1 MRCGRR
7 RLRRLSRPS
16 SHAAATSHR
25 GDVLLAAPASSYR
38 ISAYLEAARR
48 LGVSLLVVSEGE
60 HALLPAGSAGIRVDF
75 EQAERAFEK
84 VIDALHGHRPRAV
97 LASDDATVEF
107 ASRLAASLGL
117 PHNPPEAAR
126 ISRRK
131 DLARCV
137 QRDAGLPVP
146 DFRTIDLRRPVTP
159 QIEGLPYPCVVKPLA
174 MSGSRGVIRADDPLE
189 LHGVIERVRAIVAGC
204 RHADERETLL
214 VERFLPGVE
223 AALEGMLDGGRLR
236 VLALFD
242 KPDPLDGPF
251 FEETY
256 YVTPSRLAPAVRDRV
271 ARRVAECCAAYGL
284 VQGPVHAEVRVHEG
298 EAWLLEVAARTIG
311 GECARLL
318 SFGTGCSLEELV
330 LRQALGLDIAQTE
343 MRGAAGVLMLPTP
356 RAGVLRRV
364 EGVMQ
369 AQALR
374 GVDEVSIAVREGYRL
389 EPLPEGNTYLGFVF
403 ASGDDPAEVEMTL
416 RRAHAYLEVVIAPLF
431 PVTAQPRV

>member
-1 MRCGRR
+1 MVTSWRGWHCSSPTGFRAKPSTGKSGRGAAGMIGCTQPR
-7 RLRRLSRPS
+7 R
-16 SHAAATSHR
+16 
-25 GDVLLAAPASSYR
+25 
-38 ISAYLEAARR
+38 IAAR
-48 LGVSLLVVSEGE
+48 S
-60 HALLPAGSAGIRVDF
+60 
-75 EQAERAFEK
+75 
-84 VIDALHGHRPRAV
+84 
-97 LASDDATVEF
+97 
-107 ASRLAASLGL
+107 
-117 PHNPPEAAR
+117 
-126 ISRRK
+126 
-131 DLARCV
+131 
-137 QRDAGLPVP
+137 
-146 DFRTIDLRRPVTP
+146 
-159 QIEGLPYPCVVKPLA
+159 
-174 MSGSRGVIRADDPLE
+174 
-189 LHGVIERVRAIVAGC
+189 
-204 RHADERETLL
+204 
-214 VERFLPGVE
+214 
-223 AALEGMLDGGRLR
+223 
-236 VLALFD
+236 
-242 KPDPLDGPF
+242 
-251 FEETY
+251 
-256 YVTPSRLAPAVRDRV
+256 V

-284 VQGPVHAEVRVHEG
+284 EQGPVHAEVRVHEG